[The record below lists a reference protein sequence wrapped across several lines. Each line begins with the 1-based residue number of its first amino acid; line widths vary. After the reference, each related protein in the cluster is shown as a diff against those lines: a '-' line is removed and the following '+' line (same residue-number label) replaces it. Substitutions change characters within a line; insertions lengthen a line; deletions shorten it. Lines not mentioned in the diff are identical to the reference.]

1 MKQLFH
7 ILRKLFLRKDDN
19 MSTFSPIYLFWYIFP
34 VIVLFA
40 SKLCI
45 SVFSLNKRFRLK
57 ATDIAVPF
65 LLFGIHQLSTLS
77 FQFSI
82 FPYFLI
88 TLLLLGIALA
98 IFQAY
103 FFEEIVYR
111 RFFKMYWRSVF
122 LFALVLYI
130 ILIIFSILQFF

>member
-1 MKQLFH
+1 
-7 ILRKLFLRKDDN
+7 

-103 FFEEIVYR
+103 FLKRLCIVD
-111 RFFKMYWRSVF
+111 F
-122 LFALVLYI
+122 LKCTGVQYFYLHWSYI
-130 ILIIFSILQFF
+130 SS

>member
-1 MKQLFH
+1 
-7 ILRKLFLRKDDN
+7 
-19 MSTFSPIYLFWYIFP
+19 MSTFSLIYLFWYFFP

-40 SKLCI
+40 GKLCI
-45 SVFSLNKRFRLK
+45 SVFSLKKRFRLK
-57 ATDIAVPF
+57 AADLSVPF
-65 LLFGIHQLSTLS
+65 LLFGIHQLSKLS

-98 IFQAY
+98 VLQAY
-103 FFEEIVYR
+103 FFEEIVYP

-122 LFALVLYI
+122 LLTLLLYI
-130 ILIIFSILQFF
+130 VLIIFSIMQLF

>member
-1 MKQLFH
+1 MA
-7 ILRKLFLRKDDN
+7 
-19 MSTFSPIYLFWYIFP
+19 TFSPIFLFWYFFP
-34 VIVLFA
+34 AIVLFA
-40 SKLCI
+40 ARLCI
-45 SVFSLNKRFRLK
+45 SVFSLYKRFRLK
-57 ATDIAVPF
+57 ASDLTVPF
-65 LLFGIHQLSTLS
+65 LLFGIRQLSIIS

-82 FPYFLI
+82 FPYFLM

-122 LFALVLYI
+122 LLSFILYI
-130 ILIIFSILQFF
+130 VLIIFSVVQFF

>member
-1 MKQLFH
+1 
-7 ILRKLFLRKDDN
+7 

-77 FQFSI
+77 SQFSI

-130 ILIIFSILQFF
+130 ILIIFSIVQFF

>member
-1 MKQLFH
+1 MF
-7 ILRKLFLRKDDN
+7 
-19 MSTFSPIYLFWYIFP
+19 TFSPIYLFWYIFP
-34 VIVLFA
+34 VIVLLA

-130 ILIIFSILQFF
+130 ILIIFSIIHFF

>member
-1 MKQLFH
+1 
-7 ILRKLFLRKDDN
+7 
-19 MSTFSPIYLFWYIFP
+19 MSTFSLLYLFWYIFP

-40 SKLCI
+40 AKLCI

-57 ATDIAVPF
+57 ATDLAVPF
-65 LLFGIHQLSTLS
+65 LLFGIHQLSRLS